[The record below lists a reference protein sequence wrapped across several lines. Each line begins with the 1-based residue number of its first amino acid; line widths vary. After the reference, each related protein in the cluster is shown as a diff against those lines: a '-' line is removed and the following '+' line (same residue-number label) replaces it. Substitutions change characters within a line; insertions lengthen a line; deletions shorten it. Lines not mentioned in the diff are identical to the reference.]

1 MRVIIV
7 DDEHLA
13 RALLREYLGA
23 WPDVEIVA
31 ECANGFEA
39 VKAIAE
45 LRPDLVFL
53 DIQMPKLD
61 GFEVV
66 ELAAAGTG
74 AGTRYVFV
82 TAYDQFALKAFEV
95 RAIDYLLKP
104 FSRERLAQALDTVR
118 SRVAPPG
125 QVQEVALEVARE
137 VARESARRKGVMER
151 VLVRDGARVHV
162 IPSTSIDWIEAQD
175 DYVAISAAGKT
186 HLKNGRMAE
195 LEEGLDPALFLR
207 VHRSYIV
214 NVGAIARIEAPTR
227 DSWCAVL
234 KDGKRIPVSR
244 SGYAKLR
251 ELMG

>member
-7 DDEHLA
+7 DDEYLA
-13 RALLREYLGA
+13 RALLREYLA
-23 WPDVEIVA
+23 DHAEVEIVA

-39 VKAIAE
+39 VKAIGE
-45 LRPDLVFL
+45 LQPDLVFL

-66 ELAAAGTG
+66 ELA
-74 AGTRYVFV
+74 GTRSQYVFV

-104 FSRERLAQALDTVR
+104 FSRERLAQALSSAR
-118 SRVAPPG
+118 SRATPPEQIEAVAMD
-125 QVQEVALEVARE
+125 A
-137 VARESARRKGVMER
+137 ARRHGPLER
-151 VLVRDGARVHV
+151 ILIRDGARVHV
-162 IPSTSIDWIEAQD
+162 VPAKSIDWIEAQD
-175 DYVAISAAGKT
+175 DYVQISAGGRT

-195 LEEGLDPALFLR
+195 LEQGLDPSLFLR

-214 NVGAIARIEAPTR
+214 SIGAIERIEAASK

-234 KDGKRIPVSR
+234 KDGKRVPVSR
-244 SGYAKLR
+244 SGYQKVR
-251 ELMG
+251 ELLA

>member
-13 RALLREYLGA
+13 RALLREFLGA
-23 WPDVEIVA
+23 WPDIEIVA

-39 VKAIAE
+39 VKAIGE
-45 LRPDLVFL
+45 LQPDLVFL

-66 ELAAAGTG
+66 ELAAGSA
-74 AGTRYVFV
+74 AHTRYVFV

-118 SRVAPPG
+118 SRVAAPE
-125 QVQEVALEVARE
+125 QVQAVVQEA
-137 VARESARRKGVMER
+137 ARRNGYLER
-151 VLVRDGARVHV
+151 VLIRDGARVHV
-162 IPSTSIDWIEAQD
+162 VPTPAIDWIEAQD

-214 NVGAIARIEAPTR
+214 NLGAIARIEAPTR

-234 KDGKRIPVSR
+234 KDGKRVPVSR
-244 SGYAKLR
+244 SGYARLK
-251 ELMG
+251 ELMR

>member
-13 RALLREYLGA
+13 RALLREYLA
-23 WPDVEIVA
+23 AHPEVEIVA

-39 VKAIAE
+39 VKTIGE
-45 LRPDLVFL
+45 LQPDLVFL

-66 ELAAAGTG
+66 ELAG
-74 AGTRYVFV
+74 ARTQYVFV

-104 FSRERLAQALDTVR
+104 FSRERLAQALASAR
-118 SRVAPPG
+118 SRATPFAQVEAVA
-125 QVQEVALEVARE
+125 QEA
-137 VARESARRKGVMER
+137 ARRHGPLER
-151 VLVRDGARVHV
+151 ILIRDGGRVHV
-162 IPSTSIDWIEAQD
+162 VPAKSIDWIEAQD
-175 DYVAISAAGKT
+175 DYVQISACGRT

-195 LEEGLDPALFLR
+195 LEQGLDPSLFLR

-214 NVGAIARIEAPTR
+214 NVGAIERIEAASK

-234 KDGKRIPVSR
+234 KDGKRVPVSR
-244 SGYAKLR
+244 SGYQKVR
-251 ELMG
+251 ELLA

>member
-23 WPDVEIVA
+23 FPDIEIVA

-39 VKAIAE
+39 VKAIGE
-45 LRPDLVFL
+45 LAPDLVFL

-66 ELAAAGTG
+66 ELAQAGSAAR
-74 AGTRYVFV
+74 TRYVFV

-104 FSRERLAQALDTVR
+104 FSRERLAQALDSVR
-118 SRVAPPG
+118 SRAVAPE
-125 QVQEVALEVARE
+125 QVDALVQEAAKRN
-137 VARESARRKGVMER
+137 GFIER

-162 IPSTSIDWIEAQD
+162 VPSASIDWIEAQD

-195 LEEGLDPALFLR
+195 LEGGLDPALFLR

-214 NVGAIARIEAPTR
+214 NLGAIARIEAPTR

-244 SGYAKLR
+244 SGHAKLK
-251 ELMG
+251 ELMR